1 VLGCADNPPSAWSG
15 ISCHSNL
22 SGGISDDLNQ
32 AIQNACGGHPMN
44 PVSRLLARFE
54 FIISRLEHRYEQDR
68 NPVVYAQLLTYKQA
82 IEMVKEGLN
91 ESK

>member
-1 VLGCADNPPSAWSG
+1 V
-15 ISCHSNL
+15 
-22 SGGISDDLNQ
+22 
-32 AIQNACGGHPMN
+32 N

-54 FIISRLEHRYEQDR
+54 FLISVLEHRYEQDR
-68 NPVVYAQLLTYKQA
+68 NPLVYAQLRTYEHA